1 MKVQKSGLLGHW
13 RRCKWAQPQLRTTG
27 PFGINNLKLLRRLVP
42 IDEFYPGIY
51 FTYFKFS

>member
-13 RRCKWAQPQLRTTG
+13 RRCKWAQPQLRKTG

-51 FTYFKFS
+51 FIYLKFS